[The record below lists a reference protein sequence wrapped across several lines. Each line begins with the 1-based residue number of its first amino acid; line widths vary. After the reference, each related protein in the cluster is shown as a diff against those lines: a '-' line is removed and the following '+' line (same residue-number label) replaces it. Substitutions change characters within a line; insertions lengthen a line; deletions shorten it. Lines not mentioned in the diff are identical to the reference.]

1 MTVIMESEPTLVRS
15 PRDRLPPLAIL
26 RREGRT
32 NHRPQTR
39 YRLALRDAHDAREAR
54 ALGIPVF
61 AIPDSAITMMG
72 YPMRSPTLLIL
83 PRRLRRVV
91 DTSLPVVEFVSEDAV
106 MRPRLE
112 DIPVA
117 LLRFDVLAA
126 RALIER
132 NVDLLDREYLLKRIY
147 QEDLEEEATRV
158 RLQDFVPL
166 PPKGEPL
173 SERALRRVTAQN
185 RPRGRI
191 P

>member
-1 MTVIMESEPTLVRS
+1 MESEPTLVRT
-15 PRDRLPPLAIL
+15 PQDRSVPLAIL

-32 NHRPQTR
+32 NHRPRAR
-39 YRLALRDAHDAREAR
+39 YRLAVREAR
-54 ALGIPVF
+54 DAEEAHAIGIPVF

-72 YPMRSPTLLIL
+72 YPMRSPTLLVL
-83 PRRLRRVV
+83 PRRLRRAV
-91 DTSLPVVEFVSEDAV
+91 DTTLPVVEFVSEDAV

-117 LLRFDVLAA
+117 MLRFNLLAA

-132 NVDLLDREYLLKRIY
+132 NLDLLDREYLLKRIY

-158 RLQDFVPL
+158 RLQDFLPL

-173 SERALRRVTAQN
+173 PDRALRRATSGN

>member
-1 MTVIMESEPTLVRS
+1 MEPESSLVRTVQD
-15 PRDRLPPLAIL
+15 RRLPPAIL

-32 NHRPQTR
+32 NHRPPAR
-39 YRLALRDAHDAREAR
+39 YRLTVRDAHDAREAH

-72 YPMRSPTLLIL
+72 YPMRSPTLLVL

-117 LLRFDVLAA
+117 LLRFDLLAG

-132 NVDLLDREYLLKRIY
+132 NLDLLDRQYLLKRIY

-158 RLQDFVPL
+158 RLQDFLPL
-166 PPKGEPL
+166 PPRGEPL
-173 SERALRRVTAQN
+173 PERALRRVTAEN